1 MTLSKVTP
9 DAQIF
14 TFEASTK
21 FEIKLSD
28 LTDLLITAG
37 QGCYFWGRVFVNIDP
52 RKPFKKQDLKLEKE
66 GGIVIN
72 TNLTL
77 IHI

>member
-9 DAQIF
+9 DAQTF

-37 QGCYFWGRVFVNIDP
+37 QGCYYWGRVFLNIDP

-72 TNLTL
+72 TNT
-77 IHI
+77 

>member
-1 MTLSKVTP
+1 MTIKEKAP
-9 DAQIF
+9 DAQSF

-28 LTDLLITAG
+28 LTDLFITAG

-52 RKPFKKQDLKLEKE
+52 RKPFNKHLYKSSL
-66 GGIVIN
+66 N
-72 TNLTL
+72 
-77 IHI
+77 

>member
-9 DAQIF
+9 DAQTF

-52 RKPFKKQDLKLEKE
+52 RFK
-66 GGIVIN
+66 
-72 TNLTL
+72 T
-77 IHI
+77 

>member
-9 DAQIF
+9 DAQTF

-37 QGCYFWGRVFVNIDP
+37 KVVIFGVVF
-52 RKPFKKQDLKLEKE
+52 L
-66 GGIVIN
+66 
-72 TNLTL
+72 
-77 IHI
+77 